1 MMKTKDKSG
10 GCVVQRNLKENE
22 IRVNEETGKVEL
34 CTEIV
39 YGKESVERHWEDY
52 DTMLLKS
59 TFGQCG
65 HSEAVYP
72 LLQFRE
78 QFQKSKIEE
87 KDTIKI
93 RYAYIT
99 SLTNVKENP
108 FYKENLTFRT
118 LTIKDLEASH
128 GALKDLLT
136 LEETALIRILGRDIC
151 TGRTDK
157 NGKDIYEGDIIRWGL
172 DSGDYIDETIHRKS
186 HFAELDSERD
196 CEVIGTI
203 YDKEDI

>member
-1 MMKTKDKSG
+1 MKKMEIEIKHEIECILNAKLSKLSKLSQTYTKERAYGMLRDA
-10 GCVVQRNLKENE
+10 L
-22 IRVNEETGKVEL
+22 IEL
-34 CTEIV
+34 E
-39 YGKESVERHWEDY
+39 
-52 DTMLLKS
+52 L
-59 TFGQCG
+59 
-65 HSEAVYP
+65 
-72 LLQFRE
+72 
-78 QFQKSKIEE
+78 EE

-118 LTIKDLEASH
+118 LTIKVLEASH

-157 NGKDIYEGDIIRWGL
+157 NGKDIYEGDIIRWYTH
-172 DSGDYIDETIHRKS
+172 DHRPVYTDETVISSTR
-186 HFAELDSERD
+186 FYEREPEMD
-196 CEVIGTI
+196 GIVIGTI